1 MEIINKSIVDHIN
14 SEIEKINLNSSGDLY
29 YPSSEE
35 NGTALVTRQKTI
47 KFIGD
52 YVAILPECQ
61 ADEFIHNILYFD
73 YVKSSNASILRRI
86 ISHKHDAIPTS
97 PIVMCYL
104 DYVSLM
110 GPRVSWFSIRRIDS
124 VIKRSVSKL
133 VKCSVSKLGEK
144 TKSIKPS
151 HRSNR
156 IRIIPCEVYD
166 LIHKHI
172 RRNLSDIEDAS
183 VKSLVDNSIVFTNQ
197 LQLEI
202 RSTNKIHIF
211 NSDVSIDMKIN

>member
-1 MEIINKSIVDHIN
+1 
-14 SEIEKINLNSSGDLY
+14 
-29 YPSSEE
+29 
-35 NGTALVTRQKTI
+35 
-47 KFIGD
+47 
-52 YVAILPECQ
+52 
-61 ADEFIHNILYFD
+61 
-73 YVKSSNASILRRI
+73 
-86 ISHKHDAIPTS
+86 
-97 PIVMCYL
+97 MCYL

-110 GPRVSWFSIRRIDS
+110 GPRVSWFSIRWTDP
-124 VIKRSVSKL
+124 VI
-133 VKCSVSKLGEK
+133 KCSVSKLGEK
-144 TKSIKPS
+144 TKSIKTS
-151 HRSNR
+151 HRSNT

-172 RRNLSDIEDAS
+172 RRTLSDIEDAH

>member
-14 SEIEKINLNSSGDLY
+14 SEIEKINLNSPEYLY
-29 YPSSEE
+29 RPSSEE
-35 NGTALVTRQKTI
+35 NVTALITRQKTI

-52 YVAILPECQ
+52 YVAILPERQ
-61 ADEFIHNILYFD
+61 VDEFIHNILCFD
-73 YVKSSNASILRRI
+73 YVNSLSDSILRRI

-97 PIVMCYL
+97 LIVMCYL

-110 GPRVSWFSIRRIDS
+110 GPRVSWFSIRWKGP
-124 VIKRSVSKL
+124 VI
-133 VKCSVSKLGEK
+133 KCSVSKFDEK
-144 TKSIKPS
+144 TKSIKTS
-151 HRSNR
+151 HRSN
-156 IRIIPCEVYD
+156 ILRIIPCEVYD

-172 RRNLSDIEDAS
+172 RCNLSDIEDER